1 VTKPTTMHQNLV
13 CQCMRI
19 VANWELDCVKA
30 SQRKRLDR
38 IRASTPTPSECL
50 AILRLLDAD
59 PDDAEMEDLDYTLEI
74 DMPISVLID
83 RCFRNGASE
92 SDPFSHPLLNCCP
105 DIFAKG
111 MLGDIRG
118 AVRVAETAL
127 PKSLKVHEIIFIHN
141 RLFYADDIVP
151 RFIEQFGYTTA
162 MDAYIFFWANDRLIH
177 TQIREKVRTPSL
189 VDQS

>member
-1 VTKPTTMHQNLV
+1 MHQNLV
-13 CQCMRI
+13 RQCMRI

-59 PDDAEMEDLDYTLEI
+59 PDDADMEDLDYNLEI
-74 DMPISVLID
+74 DMPISDLID
-83 RCFRNGASE
+83 RCCRNGVSE
-92 SDPFSHPLLNCCP
+92 SDPYSHPLLNCCP

-118 AVRVAETAL
+118 AVRVAEPAL
-127 PKSLKVHEIIFIHN
+127 PKSLKVHEIIFIHD
-141 RLFYADDIVP
+141 RFFYADDIVL
-151 RFIEQFGYTTA
+151 RFLEDFDYTIA
-162 MDAYIFFWANDRLIH
+162 LEAYIFFWANKRLIH
-177 TQIREKVRTPSL
+177 TQVREKVRTL
-189 VDQS
+189 YLAGQS